1 MDRIVAAASRRPLT
15 FRDDADQS
23 MAQTS
28 SSLAAGPARLAASA
42 RSSSR
47 SGHPSPD
54 RRTARVHPLSHGVL
68 RVLLR
73 EVEHV

>member
-47 SGHPSPD
+47 SGHPSPGPTD
-54 RRTARVHPLSHGVL
+54 GPCASPVTWRP
-68 RVLLR
+68 
-73 EVEHV
+73 